1 MATAHLC
8 VCLYPQKE
16 SEEAVQIQ
24 NVEAIRVISSLL
36 QVKILSTITYITNR
50 NVRFNV
56 HQKCIRMGGLSK
68 SV

>member
-1 MATAHLC
+1 MVTGHLC

-24 NVEAIRVISSLL
+24 NIEAIRVISSLL
-36 QVKILSTITYITNR
+36 QVKILSAIMYITNR
-50 NVRFNV
+50 SVCFNV

>member
-1 MATAHLC
+1 MCVVSVYVYRWTLVSMATAHLCVC

-36 QVKILSTITYITNR
+36 QVKILSAITYITNR
-50 NVRFNV
+50 E
-56 HQKCIRMGGLSK
+56 
-68 SV
+68 

>member
-1 MATAHLC
+1 M
-8 VCLYPQKE
+8 YPQKE

-36 QVKILSTITYITNR
+36 QVKILSAITYITNR
-50 NVRFNV
+50 SVRFNV